1 MAPPASRQSVARE
14 PYVRVIGKA
23 VAALDQFLNGDSAL
37 TLPELSR
44 RLGMSRSTVH
54 RLLTTMERHQL
65 VDRTETGAYELGM
78 HLFQLGSAVQV
89 AAVLSRLARP
99 SLEELAERFAVSSYL
114 SVRDGDR
121 ALCVARVDRGPVKT
135 TVYEIGDTL
144 PLNMGAAPTIL
155 LADLPAP
162 ELDRILNRPLRSMTP
177 HTITDPQAIRRRL
190 DTIRKT
196 RVAYAADDVQVGLA
210 AMGVPVRDRTGS
222 VIAAV
227 SVVAL
232 THWFDGDHYAEI
244 AAALHTTA
252 ATIEAQLGPRR
263 D

>member
-1 MAPPASRQSVARE
+1 MAPPPRRSPVARE

-23 VAALDQFLNGDSAL
+23 VAALDQFLNGDSVL

-54 RLLTTMERHQL
+54 RLLTTMEYHQL

-78 HLFQLGSAVQV
+78 HLFRLGSAVQV
-89 AAVLSRLARP
+89 AGVLSRLAHP

-121 ALCVARVDRGPVKT
+121 ALCVARVDRGPVRT
-135 TVYEIGDTL
+135 TVYEVGDTL
-144 PLNMGAAPTIL
+144 SLHLGAGPMIL
-155 LADLPAP
+155 LAELPPA
-162 ELDRILNRPLRSMTP
+162 ELDRILTRPLPSMTP
-177 HTITDPQAIRRRL
+177 ETITDPPAIRKRL
-190 DTIRKT
+190 EGIRKT
-196 RVAYAADDVQVGLA
+196 GAAYAADDVQVGLA
-210 AMGVPVRDRTGS
+210 AMGVRVRDRSGS

-244 AAALHTTA
+244 AAVLRDTA
-252 ATIEAQLGPRR
+252 ARIEGQLGPRPG
-263 D
+263 